1 MGTKGGTKLG
11 LREKERGREGEKGRG
26 CIMFMIVTSLMAKEE
41 GWPGWGEEEKK
52 GWERE
57 GKGRVRLGW
66 VGMRWVRRWGGGAEG
81 VMFLRRAHALI
92 TLLLRAVFH
101 YSERGLCKPFFIIV
115 ICICPCV
122 CLFLSVWVWV
132 LGR

>member
-26 CIMFMIVTSLMAKEE
+26 YIMFMIVTSLMAKEE

-66 VGMRWVRRWGGGAEG
+66 VGMRWVRRWGGGPEG

-101 YSERGLCKPFFIIV
+101 YSERGCLNPSLSLLFV
-115 ICICPCV
+115 YVPVCV
-122 CLFLSVWVWV
+122 CFFPF
-132 LGR
+132 GFGF